1 MPQAYISW
9 VVQKLKQEK
18 NQKTPALDGN
28 LTEILN
34 AVNSYP
40 HTLKIYP

>member
-9 VVQKLKQEK
+9 FVQKLKQGRK
-18 NQKTPALDGN
+18 QKPPALDGKS
-28 LTEILN
+28 TGILN